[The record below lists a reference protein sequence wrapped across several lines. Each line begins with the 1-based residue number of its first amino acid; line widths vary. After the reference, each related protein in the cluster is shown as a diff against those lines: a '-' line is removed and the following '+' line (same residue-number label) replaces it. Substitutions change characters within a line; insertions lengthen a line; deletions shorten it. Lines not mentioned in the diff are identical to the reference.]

1 MAGNGRIRRSKR
13 EAVEWP
19 TVVLI
24 AACYGAWFVLGLIVW
39 PAYPTIALILL
50 GVVGWVL
57 GRYGYSASPIVLGLI
72 LGPIAEQ
79 GFVQAWTI
87 GAAREDLFG
96 MFFGRP
102 LSIGIIVFTAFSLLS
117 PIFLSKWK
125 RRSMRNAK

>member
-50 GVVGWVL
+50 GVVLAMQSSLMHEACHGHPTRNGRINEMLVALPIGLVYPYRRFKCIHLRHHAQALL
-57 GRYGYSASPIVLGLI
+57 G
-72 LGPIAEQ
+72 
-79 GFVQAWTI
+79 
-87 GAAREDLFG
+87 
-96 MFFGRP
+96 
-102 LSIGIIVFTAFSLLS
+102 
-117 PIFLSKWK
+117 
-125 RRSMRNAK
+125 